1 MSLTISISTQEGIVL
16 AADSRQTYRNVVGA
30 ARIGSDS
37 ATKIFSVHEKIG
49 VTVAGPAFLLD
60 PNLKGQIKG
69 IGSYIKEIIDE
80 VSKADTVEMVTD
92 KLMTRLDSIYNPKA
106 QLIEAE
112 KQLEMQITAM
122 GGKIV
127 GKGKAPDNVT
137 LLVDY
142 TDKNGKSQ
150 KAATGVAPIV
160 LIVGGYDRTG
170 CNVFTVNIPGEKY
183 HKRVAKTPNQYGADW
198 TGQTDLITRVILGFD
213 PRIEGLEL
221 FQEAYKSK
229 GQKARE
235 SLKGLEYII
244 NWGAMTLNDAIDF
257 AKLMIKTTSA
267 VQRFSDGINMAPGDM
282 PGVGGPVDVA
292 VILPDRGFHWVQRKV
307 LPLEKPT
314 L

>member
-60 PNLKGQIKG
+60 PNLKGQTRG
-69 IGSYIKEIIDE
+69 IGSYIEEIIDE

-92 KLMTRLDSIYNPKA
+92 KLMSRLESIYNPKA
-106 QLIEAE
+106 QLTKAE
-112 KQLEMQITAM
+112 KQLGEQIVAM
-122 GGKIV
+122 GGKII
-127 GKGKAPDNVT
+127 GKGMAPNDAT

-142 TDKNGKSQ
+142 INKDGKPQ
-150 KAATGVAPIV
+150 KAAAGVAPIV
-160 LIVGGYDRTG
+160 LIVGGYDKTG
-170 CNVFTVNIPGEKY
+170 CNVFVVNIPGGKR
-183 HKRVAKTPNQYGADW
+183 HKRIAKTPNQYGADW
-198 TGQTDLITRVILGFD
+198 TGQTDLVTRVVLGFD
-213 PRIEGLEL
+213 PRIEGLEM
-221 FQEAYKSK
+221 FQAA
-229 GQKARE
+229 QKVVGPKAIE
-235 SLKGLEYII
+235 NLKGLEYII
-244 NWGAMTLNDAIDF
+244 NWGAMTLSDAIDF
-257 AKLMIKTTSA
+257 AELMIKTTTA

-292 VILPDRGFHWVQRKV
+292 VIHPNKGFQWVHRKV
-307 LPLEKPT
+307 LPFEKPT